1 MIYHI
6 LEEEKTETKNG
17 TEIRIVY
24 RIYNNEFK
32 RISTIRSYATSYEV
46 EEFQDKKLKWLY
58 INIGELSNAIN
69 IFLWHIVPVTEE
81 EEKKLKYYE
90 EVGQEDIKI
99 VEIFKTE

>member
-6 LEEEKTETKNG
+6 IEKETTG

-24 RIYNNEFK
+24 RTYNDEFK
-32 RISTIRSYATSYEV
+32 RISTISTYATNYKIEEINDSY
-46 EEFQDKKLKWLY
+46 FKKWLY
-58 INIGELSNAIN
+58 ISIGELSNALN
-69 IFLWHIVPVTEE
+69 VFLWHIVPVTEE